1 MTESILVHNSGVGFA
16 PDIGRIIDTAGRN
29 TGTQGHRNT
38 ANNVNLFYETNSE
51 KIKINVFEIFGPF
64 TILFWANSVSLKNSG
79 SVTYNFIYGFLTPC
93 QNLEKN

>member
-1 MTESILVHNSGVGFA
+1 MTESILAHNSGVGFV

-64 TILFWANSVSLKNSG
+64 TILFWANFLLSKTLALLR
-79 SVTYNFIYGFLTPC
+79 TTLYMGF
-93 QNLEKN
+93 

>member
-1 MTESILVHNSGVGFA
+1 MTESILAHNSGVGFV

-64 TILFWANSVSLKNSG
+64 TILFWANFFLSKTLALLRTTS
-79 SVTYNFIYGFLTPC
+79 YMGF
-93 QNLEKN
+93 

>member
-1 MTESILVHNSGVGFA
+1 MTESILAHNSGVGFV

-64 TILFWANSVSLKNSG
+64 TILFWANFFLSKTLALLRPTS
-79 SVTYNFIYGFLTPC
+79 YMGF
-93 QNLEKN
+93 

>member
-1 MTESILVHNSGVGFA
+1 MTESILAHNSGVGFV

-51 KIKINVFEIFGPF
+51 KIKINVFENFGPF
-64 TILFWANSVSLKNSG
+64 TILFWANFLLSKTLALLRTTS
-79 SVTYNFIYGFLTPC
+79 YMGF
-93 QNLEKN
+93 

>member
-1 MTESILVHNSGVGFA
+1 MTESILAHNSGVGFV

-64 TILFWANSVSLKNSG
+64 TILFWANFLRSKTLALLRTTS
-79 SVTYNFIYGFLTPC
+79 YMGF
-93 QNLEKN
+93 

>member
-1 MTESILVHNSGVGFA
+1 MTESILAHNSGVGFV

-38 ANNVNLFYETNSE
+38 ANNVNLFYETNSG

-64 TILFWANSVSLKNSG
+64 TILFWANFLLSKTLALLRTTS
-79 SVTYNFIYGFLTPC
+79 YMGF
-93 QNLEKN
+93 

>member
-1 MTESILVHNSGVGFA
+1 MTESILARNSGVGFV

-64 TILFWANSVSLKNSG
+64 TILFWANFLLSKTLALLRTTS
-79 SVTYNFIYGFLTPC
+79 YMGF
-93 QNLEKN
+93 

>member
-1 MTESILVHNSGVGFA
+1 MTESILAHNSGVGFV

-38 ANNVNLFYETNSE
+38 ANNVNFETNSE

-64 TILFWANSVSLKNSG
+64 TILFWANFLLSKTLALLRTTS
-79 SVTYNFIYGFLTPC
+79 YMGF
-93 QNLEKN
+93 

>member
-38 ANNVNLFYETNSE
+38 ANNVNLLYETNSE

-64 TILFWANSVSLKNSG
+64 TILFWANFLLSKTLALLRTTS
-79 SVTYNFIYGFLTPC
+79 YMGF
-93 QNLEKN
+93 

>member
-1 MTESILVHNSGVGFA
+1 MTESILAHNSGVGFV

-64 TILFWANSVSLKNSG
+64 TILFWANFLLSKTLALLRTTS
-79 SVTYNFIYGFLTPC
+79 YMGF
-93 QNLEKN
+93 

>member
-1 MTESILVHNSGVGFA
+1 MTENILVHNSGVGFA

-29 TGTQGHRNT
+29 TGRQGHRNT

-64 TILFWANSVSLKNSG
+64 TILFWADFSLSKTLALLRTTS
-79 SVTYNFIYGFLTPC
+79 YMGF
-93 QNLEKN
+93 

>member
-1 MTESILVHNSGVGFA
+1 MTESILAHNSGVGFV
-16 PDIGRIIDTAGRN
+16 PDIERIIDTAGRN

-64 TILFWANSVSLKNSG
+64 TILFWANFFLSKTLALLRPTS
-79 SVTYNFIYGFLTPC
+79 YMGF
-93 QNLEKN
+93 

>member
-1 MTESILVHNSGVGFA
+1 MTESILAHNSGVGFV

-29 TGTQGHRNT
+29 TGTQRHRNT

-64 TILFWANSVSLKNSG
+64 TILFWANFLLSKTLALLRTTS
-79 SVTYNFIYGFLTPC
+79 YMGF
-93 QNLEKN
+93 